1 MPDGARPAPPAG
13 RRDPSG
19 RSAIHRD
26 SFEKSPLFLP
36 FPFYWAPTA
45 TASAPARL
53 TFSYEQQHKDTLD
66 GNSARPIAGES
77 PQSLGTMAGAASGR
91 VRPAQSQCHGAGD
104 RGRSRLS
111 IGP

>member
-77 PQSLGTMAGAASGR
+77 PQSLGTMAGPGSGTS
-91 VRPAQSQCHGAGD
+91 RPPQSDSHSPST
-104 RGRSRLS
+104 R
-111 IGP
+111 